1 MKFKQDVQQSF
12 LIIMIFMYGCVHPL
26 PPAPTEQTTQAAQP
40 PQPAQSTQPV
50 QPAPPVPSEKPEV
63 QSGKSEVQKEESPRE
78 LMVKEYLINKYKPGT
93 CYGTP
98 GSQQETD
105 RHQIQLR
112 EIVLI
117 PIDQGYG
124 FILKDGHCCSVY
136 SYQGKIIMDGDN
148 IIDEKITNKSIDAIP
163 C

>member
-50 QPAPPVPSEKPEV
+50 QPAPPVPSEKPDV

>member
-1 MKFKQDVQQSF
+1 MRSNAYNTRIV
-12 LIIMIFMYGCVHPL
+12 LILMMFIGGCVHPL
-26 PPAPTEQTTQAAQP
+26 PPAPPEQTTQAAQP
-40 PQPAQSTQPV
+40 VQPVQPV
-50 QPAPPVPSEKPEV
+50 QPAQPAQPVSSEKSEAQAEKPRV
-63 QSGKSEVQKEESPRE
+63 QAGESPRE

-98 GSQQETD
+98 GPPEETD

-112 EIVLI
+112 EITLI

-136 SYQGKIIMDGDN
+136 SYQGKIIMDGDK
-148 IIDEKITNKSIDAIP
+148 IIEEKITNKSIDAIP

>member
-1 MKFKQDVQQSF
+1 MRSNASNTRIV
-12 LIIMIFMYGCVHPL
+12 LILMMFIGGCVHPL

-50 QPAPPVPSEKPEV
+50 QPAPPVPSEKPDV

>member
-1 MKFKQDVQQSF
+1 
-12 LIIMIFMYGCVHPL
+12 
-26 PPAPTEQTTQAAQP
+26 
-40 PQPAQSTQPV
+40 
-50 QPAPPVPSEKPEV
+50 
-63 QSGKSEVQKEESPRE
+63 
-78 LMVKEYLINKYKPGT
+78 MVKEYLINKYKPGT

>member
-1 MKFKQDVQQSF
+1 MKFRQNVQRTF
-12 LIIMIFMYGCVHPL
+12 LIIMIFMVACAHPL
-26 PPAPTEQTTQAAQP
+26 PPAPPEQTTQAAQP
-40 PQPAQSTQPV
+40 AQPA
-50 QPAPPVPSEKPEV
+50 QPAPPGPSEKSEV
-63 QSGKSEVQKEESPRE
+63 RSEKSEVQTNESPRE

-98 GSQQETD
+98 GSQEETD

-136 SYQGKIIMDGDN
+136 SYQGKILMDGDK
-148 IIDEKITNKSIDAIP
+148 IIEEKITNKSIDAIP